1 MFTPRQVSMGN
12 KVYKLHIKHDTKKI
26 VLTLPPDYSIQQLKE
41 NIFDEFKVKPDD
53 QFLVCNGK
61 PMEANNL
68 MTLKQAKIPNGSK
81 IICTKQTKQK
91 QEETGLEDE
100 PEKSDNMHD
109 VLKKM
114 LEEAESL
121 ESKVEKVEKER
132 KRLLR
137 EPVPLFQ
144 GDPSANYKQLRKN
157 CGVHGELLMRLLEQ
171 MDGLQMPEGE
181 TELRSQ
187 RKEVA
192 TKLNHVLDKNDQLIE
207 KLADAI
213 KWAT

>member
-61 PMEANNL
+61 PMEATNL

-81 IICTKQTKQK
+81 IICTKLTKHK
-91 QEETGLEDE
+91 EEETFLEDE
-100 PEKSDNMHD
+100 PEKSVNMHE
-109 VLKKM
+109 VLRKIY
-114 LEEAESL
+114 EEAESL

-132 KRLLR
+132 KRLSR
-137 EPVPLFQ
+137 ELVPLFQ
-144 GDPSANYKQLRKN
+144 QLRKN
-157 CGVHGELLMRLLEQ
+157 CGLHGELLMRLLEQ

-192 TKLNHVLDKNDQLIE
+192 TKLNNVLDKNDQLIE

-213 KWAT
+213 KSAT